1 MRLVPQQVRQVR
13 EEEMNHMVKTLGM
26 FEYGSWR
33 EATSKAGNASTT
45 TNWIGRAKKDDD
57 GREFVPTC
65 GA

>member
-1 MRLVPQQVRQVR
+1 
-13 EEEMNHMVKTLGM
+13 MNHMVKTLGM
-26 FEYGSWR
+26 SEYGSWR